1 MVKLLFPTLLLA
13 TAAAGGPS
21 VELHPALVSLR
32 QAATISVR
40 SLDAPSGEVQL
51 LGATNAKGQLLPWQP
66 LRKLDG
72 AWLGTL
78 PEPSLRGVYP
88 VQLRTEPDG
97 VVVRS
102 PNWLFRV
109 LARGTMARPSFTTPA
124 AVARWWVR
132 TVPHGTLR
140 ALKPWPRPGFDRRD
154 PQLHRLFVVAYS
166 PPGKPAIRDRL
177 GMFVTA
183 FRDGYHGRW
192 RLLEATVQP

>member
-1 MVKLLFPTLLLA
+1 MLLIPTLLVA
-13 TAAAGGPS
+13 TAAAGGPG
-21 VELHPALVSLR
+21 VDLHPDVVMLR
-32 QAATISVR
+32 QTATVSVR
-40 SLDAPSGEVQL
+40 SFSAPALDVRLS
-51 LGATNAKGQLLPWQP
+51 GATDARGRQLPWGS

-72 AWLGTL
+72 VWLGTL
-78 PEPSLRGVYP
+78 PAPSLRGVYP

-109 LARGTMARPSFTTPA
+109 LARGTMARPSFATPA

-132 TVPHGTLR
+132 TVPRGTLR
-140 ALKPWPRPGFDRRD
+140 ALKQWPRPAFDRRD
-154 PQLHRLFVVAYS
+154 VRLHRLFVVAYS